1 VPKHSQTLV
10 NIHEHYQ
17 TKMDMLCTT
26 LYELLLLEVGED
38 RTIDLVQAK
47 KNYRKILKVIHTDKN
62 DHYLAKLASQSVI
75 KAWEILSDEETY
87 EYYGLYGREGITES
101 IDWIELQNAAI
112 FIREIFKGKGTKEA
126 PQAPTREKP
135 EENDDEIEIIDL
147 SEEETEEGNQQQ
159 QSQESEQLNQSQED
173 NAQTEQESQQQSPS
187 QETEMEQENDPPE
200 ENGKRRQS
208 YRREIKEILE
218 HKKRRGELK
227 FRVQWDIPNLQPIWE
242 KKETLIKEHENKLIE
257 YLLKLQE
264 KRIVSFRSLIRS
276 NDDLGELLAK
286 LK

>member
-1 VPKHSQTLV
+1 M

-47 KNYRKILKVIHTDKN
+47 KNYRKIMKVIHTDKN

-75 KAWEILSDEETY
+75 KAWEILSNEETY

-112 FIREIFKGKGTKEA
+112 FIREIFRGKETKEA
-126 PQAPTREKP
+126 PQAP
-135 EENDDEIEIIDL
+135 EENEDEIEVIEL
-147 SEEETEEGNQQQ
+147 SEEEMEEGNQQYP
-159 QSQESEQLNQSQED
+159 QESEQSNQSQD
-173 NAQTEQESQQQSPS
+173 NDAQTEQESP
-187 QETEMEQENDPPE
+187 EMEQENEPPE
-200 ENGKRRQS
+200 ETGKRRQS

-227 FRVQWDIPNLQPIWE
+227 FRVQWDIANLQPIWE
-242 KKETLIKEHENKLIE
+242 KKEILIKEHENKLIE